1 MDDKGFIFTT
11 DAVLGLV
18 VVIVFTASLITYFA
32 LPAYNGEEHQH
43 LQALADSAL
52 SVMEQD
58 GSLRLAA
65 VKKARG
71 DTSGAQLILNS
82 ELEILIPDSTA
93 YNITVGEGSNTVSAS
108 DDRGLLYATDT
119 VTKVKVI
126 SGPEEGWMGRAWY
139 KLEEV
144 QFVNQQQ
151 NVTTTVWN
159 FHNWLS
165 NFSPW
170 NSRSKLAT
178 YDYWGI
184 QNWNRYGGDPY
195 AIQFSIPDNATILGG
210 TFLLG
215 ANSHHNDWWYK
226 GQAYGANVHVN
237 SIDHIISSSNFTFL
251 NLRPNSY
258 ETMYNY
264 QGNLTASELQNGA
277 NSFYIN
283 FRSPVDSYSD
293 LPWFSMLATYT
304 TNLALP
310 QGITTSI
317 DNFTDCA
324 GVAVPSA
331 QDLDGDGVWN
341 EYGFSYNLKT
351 GQKTFFNQ
359 LRSVNWNSYVNRNS
373 IYSDGT
379 PFVLTGIPH
388 GASNGCAVSKVVDI
402 NIPDGSRLFDSYVVI
417 NSYGGVDN
425 TLVEV
430 WDGSQ
435 WQTVFNSFD
444 NSQVSD
450 GYGNNPGII
459 YLRDYLKTGNNK
471 VRVTVWDQA
480 PGNDYDFVGLT
491 NCYAVTT
498 YSKLPIKWEN
508 FAFTSEQSDDRYL
521 SKTRQF
527 TIGSEAK
534 QALLFVG
541 VGTSTRHITV
551 DYNNG
556 TVLYDS
562 DTVPFVLDLAA
573 LDASVAKGHVI
584 TSGTSG
590 NYTLKP
596 GNYTLRV
603 TVTGPANAWES
614 GDNDANAALF
624 SGTRVAVIYPK
635 FLQNIWETSY
645 ASTASEAEYNAG
657 VTLNKTL
664 RDAGITV
671 DPSLIRTEAMY
682 TGDLP
687 NAIPVRLNLWK
698 Q

>member
-32 LPAYNGEEHQH
+32 LPVYNGEDHQH

-65 VKKARG
+65 IKKARG

-93 YNITVGEGSNTVSAS
+93 YNITVGEGTNTVSAS

-139 KLEEV
+139 KVEEV
-144 QFVNQQQ
+144 EFVNQQQ

-170 NSRSKLAT
+170 NNYYGLDDA
-178 YDYWGI
+178 DYWGMS
-184 QNWNRYGGDPY
+184 NWQPY
-195 AIQFSIPDNATILGG
+195 SIKFSIPDNATIIGG

-215 ANSHHNDWWYK
+215 ANSHRSDRWYR
-226 GQAYGANVHVN
+226 GPAYGANVRVN
-237 SIDHIISSSNFTFL
+237 NIDHLISSSNFTFL

-264 QGNLTASELQNGA
+264 QGNLTAAELKNGA
-277 NSFYIN
+277 NNFYVN
-283 FRSPVDSYSD
+283 FQSPVDRYSD
-293 LPWFSMLATYT
+293 MPWFSMLATYT
-304 TNLALP
+304 TNIALP

-331 QDLDGDGVWN
+331 QDLDGNGAWN
-341 EYGFSYNLKT
+341 EYGFSYNLQT
-351 GQKTFFNQ
+351 GQKIFFNQ
-359 LRSVNWNSYVNRNS
+359 LRSVNWNTYLNRNS

-388 GASNGCAVSKVVDI
+388 GASSGCAVSKVVDI
-402 NIPDGSRLFDSYVVI
+402 NIPEGSRIFDSYVVI

-435 WQTVFNSFD
+435 WQTAFSSFD
-444 NSQVSD
+444 HTQVND

-459 YLRDYLKTGNNK
+459 YVRDYLKNGNNK

-480 PGNDYDFVGLT
+480 PGSDYDFVGLT

-508 FAFTSEQSDDRYL
+508 FAFTSYQSGNNQL
-521 SKTRQF
+521 SRTKQF
-527 TIGSEAK
+527 TIGSDAK

-541 VGTSTRHITV
+541 VGTSTRHIKV

-556 TVLYDS
+556 TVLYNS

-573 LDASVAKGHVI
+573 LDTTVAGGHVI
-584 TSGTSG
+584 TSGTAG

-614 GDNDANAALF
+614 GDNNANAALF

-645 ASTASEAEYNAG
+645 ASTAAQAEYNAG
-657 VTLNKTL
+657 KSLNKTL
-664 RDAGITV
+664 SDAGISV